1 MVIHDFGRF
10 KVFKTLVLHYVAPMA
25 GAVADAYQ
33 NQFIFCLGPLPGGV
47 APFLPSYWIEG
58 VLKQVRAA
66 GVNECVGFVL
76 H

>member
-1 MVIHDFGRF
+1 M
-10 KVFKTLVLHYVAPMA
+10 APMA
-25 GAVADAYQ
+25 GAVADAHQ
-33 NQFIFCLGPLPGGV
+33 NQFIFRFCSLPGSV
-47 APFLPSYWIEG
+47 APFLPSHRIEG